1 MKTRIKWDACDA
13 QIRKLKR
20 DFSAFKGK
28 HKINRKQ
35 WPLEGCKP
43 EYAIFN
49 KLKKRLEA
57 PWPII
62 AFFALMKITKWPL
75 GLQ

>member
-49 KLKKRLEA
+49 KLKKRSSWIKEYEL
-57 PWPII
+57 
-62 AFFALMKITKWPL
+62 FL
-75 GLQ
+75 